1 MKRGT
6 FIEERDFNCPEEGNG
21 MKDIIALQ
29 QKIVPELIDL
39 LQKRY
44 TIMRNIYFNQ
54 PIGRRALSHQLNM
67 GERII
72 RTEVSFLKA
81 QGLVDINPLG
91 MTITKEGEEL
101 IENLKDFIHELK
113 GLNNIE
119 SLLKDKL
126 GVEKVIVVPGDV
138 EQDPMI
144 KKELGKSAANYLK
157 NIINDDSIIAL
168 TGGST
173 VLEVAKGMPQ
183 LYSKSNIVV
192 VPARGGLGK
201 EVEKQANTIASIL
214 AKKLGG
220 TYKMLHVPDNL
231 GKEAVK
237 SLIKEPDIR
246 DVVETLKRAD
256 ILIFGIGRSDVMAE
270 RRNLPQDIRDFLMR
284 ENATSEALGYYF
296 DKEGKV
302 VYATPSIF
310 LTLEDLKFVKN
321 LIAVSGGKSKAE
333 AIVST
338 CRSSNVQVLVTDEG
352 AAFEILKIV

>member
-1 MKRGT
+1 
-6 FIEERDFNCPEEGNG
+6 

>member
-1 MKRGT
+1 
-6 FIEERDFNCPEEGNG
+6 
-21 MKDIIALQ
+21 MKDIITLQ
-29 QKIVPELIDL
+29 QKIVPELIEL

-81 QGLVDINPLG
+81 QGLVDINSMG

-101 IENLKDFIHELK
+101 IESLKDFIHELK

-119 SLLKDKL
+119 KLLEDKL
-126 GVEKVIVVPGDV
+126 KVDKVIVVAGDI
-138 EQDPMI
+138 EEDPMI

-157 NIINDDSIIAL
+157 GIIKYDSIIAL

-173 VLEVAKGMPQ
+173 VLEVANGMPQ
-183 LYSKSNIVV
+183 LYSQSNIIV
-192 VPARGGLGK
+192 VPARGGLGR

-237 SLIKEPDIR
+237 SLIKEPDIK
-246 DVVETLKRAD
+246 DVVETLKKAD
-256 ILIFGIGRSDVMAE
+256 ILIFGIGRADVMAE
-270 RRNLPQDIRDFLMR
+270 RRNLSQDIKGFL
-284 ENATSEALGYYF
+284 EKNNAASEALGYYF
-296 DKEGKV
+296 DKEGDV

-321 LIAVSGGKSKAE
+321 LIAVSGGESKAE

-338 CRSSNVQVLVTDEG
+338 CRSGNVQVLVTDEG

>member
-1 MKRGT
+1 
-6 FIEERDFNCPEEGNG
+6 

-126 GVEKVIVVPGDV
+126 GIEKVIIVPGDI

-144 KKELGKSAANYLK
+144 KKELGKSAASYLK
-157 NIINDDSIIAL
+157 TIINYDSIIAL

-173 VLEVAKGMPQ
+173 VLEVANGMPQ
-183 LYSKSNIVV
+183 LYSKSNMVV
-192 VPARGGLGK
+192 VPARGGLGR

-237 SLIKEPDIR
+237 SLIKEPDIK
-246 DVVETLKRAD
+246 DVVETLKKAD
-256 ILIFGIGRSDVMAE
+256 ILIFGIGRADVMAE
-270 RRNLPQDIRDFLMR
+270 RRNLPQDIRDFLVR
-284 ENATSEALGYYF
+284 NNATAEALGYYF

-310 LTLEDLKFVKN
+310 LTLEDLKLVKN
-321 LIAVSGGKSKAE
+321 LIAVSGGKNKAE

-338 CRSSNVQVLVTDEG
+338 CRSGNVQVLVTDEG

>member
-1 MKRGT
+1 
-6 FIEERDFNCPEEGNG
+6 

-54 PIGRRALSHQLNM
+54 PIGRRALSHQLNI

-119 SLLKDKL
+119 SLLEDKL

>member
-1 MKRGT
+1 
-6 FIEERDFNCPEEGNG
+6 

-72 RTEVSFLKA
+72 RSEVSFLKA

-126 GVEKVIVVPGDV
+126 GIEKVIVVPGDV

-157 NIINDDSIIAL
+157 TIINYDSIIAL

-173 VLEVAKGMPQ
+173 VLEVANGMPQ

-192 VPARGGLGK
+192 VPARGGLGR

-237 SLIKEPDIR
+237 SLIKEPDIK
-246 DVVETLKRAD
+246 DVVETLKKAD
-256 ILIFGIGRSDVMAE
+256 ILIFGIGRADVMAE
-270 RRNLPQDIRDFLMR
+270 RRNLPQDIRDFL
-284 ENATSEALGYYF
+284 EKNNATAEALGYYF

-321 LIAVSGGKSKAE
+321 LIAVSGGKGKAE

-338 CRSSNVQVLVTDEG
+338 CRSGNVQVLVTDEG
-352 AAFEILKIV
+352 ASFEILKIV

>member
-1 MKRGT
+1 
-6 FIEERDFNCPEEGNG
+6 

-126 GVEKVIVVPGDV
+126 GIEKVIIVPGDI

-157 NIINDDSIIAL
+157 TIINYDSIIAL

-173 VLEVAKGMPQ
+173 VLEVANGMPQ

-192 VPARGGLGK
+192 VPARGGLGR

-237 SLIKEPDIR
+237 SLIKEPDIK
-246 DVVETLKRAD
+246 DVVETLKKAD
-256 ILIFGIGRSDVMAE
+256 ILIFGIGRAGVMAE
-270 RRNLPQDIRDFLMR
+270 RRNLPQDIRDFLVR
-284 ENATSEALGYYF
+284 NNATDEALGYYF

-310 LTLEDLKFVKN
+310 LTLEDLKLVKN
-321 LIAVSGGKSKAE
+321 LIAVSGGKNKAE

-338 CRSSNVQVLVTDEG
+338 CRSGNVQVLVTDEG

>member
-1 MKRGT
+1 
-6 FIEERDFNCPEEGNG
+6 

-246 DVVETLKRAD
+246 EVVETLKRAD

>member
-6 FIEERDFNCPEEGNG
+6 FIEGRDFNCPEEGNG

-29 QKIVPELIDL
+29 QKIAPELIDL

>member
-1 MKRGT
+1 
-6 FIEERDFNCPEEGNG
+6 

-126 GVEKVIVVPGDV
+126 GIEKVIIVPGDI

-157 NIINDDSIIAL
+157 TIINYDSIIAL

-173 VLEVAKGMPQ
+173 VLEVANGMPQ
-183 LYSKSNIVV
+183 LYSQSNIVV
-192 VPARGGLGK
+192 VPARGGLGR

-237 SLIKEPDIR
+237 SLIKEPDIK
-246 DVVETLKRAD
+246 DVVETLKKAD
-256 ILIFGIGRSDVMAE
+256 ILIFGIGRADIMAE
-270 RRNLPQDIRDFLMR
+270 RRNLPQDIRDFL
-284 ENATSEALGYYF
+284 EGNNATAEALGYYF

-310 LTLEDLKFVKN
+310 LTLEDLKLVKN
-321 LIAVSGGKSKAE
+321 LIAVSGGKGKAE

>member
-1 MKRGT
+1 
-6 FIEERDFNCPEEGNG
+6 

-72 RTEVSFLKA
+72 RTEVSFLKT

>member
-1 MKRGT
+1 
-6 FIEERDFNCPEEGNG
+6 

-126 GVEKVIVVPGDV
+126 GIEKVIIVPGDI

-157 NIINDDSIIAL
+157 TIINYDSIIAL

-173 VLEVAKGMPQ
+173 VLEVANGMPQ
-183 LYSKSNIVV
+183 LYSKSNMVV
-192 VPARGGLGK
+192 VPARGGLGR

-237 SLIKEPDIR
+237 SLIKEPDIK
-246 DVVETLKRAD
+246 DVVETLKKAD
-256 ILIFGIGRSDVMAE
+256 ILIFGIGRADIMAE
-270 RRNLPQDIRDFLMR
+270 RRNLPQDIRDFL
-284 ENATSEALGYYF
+284 EGNNATAEALGYYF

-310 LTLEDLKFVKN
+310 LTLEDLKLVKN
-321 LIAVSGGKSKAE
+321 LIAVSGGKNKAE

-338 CRSSNVQVLVTDEG
+338 CRSGNVQVLVTDEG